1 MKTALIGLGRIGWGF
16 HRPRILEHDGFELCA
31 VVDTSLERLSEA
43 KELHGVDG
51 YTDYKEMLAKVKPE
65 LVVIAS
71 PTIFHEEHAIAAMEA
86 GAHVLLD
93 KPMTMDY
100 ESALRI
106 VAAKER
112 TGRKLVIYQ
121 PHRFKPAAI
130 AAKAIIESG
139 KLGTIFQMRTGHSN
153 FARRNDWQAF
163 RKNGGGMLSNYGA
176 HYIDEMIYLA
186 QSDAKDYTCKLRKI
200 LSMGD
205 AEDVVHILMQTEN
218 GILIN
223 IDINQATSI
232 SDNSL
237 RLYGS
242 NGTAILS
249 DSEGDEYYLVK
260 YCDPTKFEE
269 KTATEEMIA
278 AGRKYPSD
286 KVEWITEKYMLKD
299 FPPIDFYAECEKFF
313 IEDGPSPVPLKETL
327 RIMELIDLGYKQN
340 PVIE

>member
-16 HRPRILEHDGFELCA
+16 HRVQILEHSRFEFSA
-31 VVDTSLERLSEA
+31 VVDTSLERLAEA
-43 KELHGVDG
+43 KELHGVEG
-51 YTDYKEMLAKVKPE
+51 FTDYKEMLAKVKPE

-71 PTIFHEEHAIAAMEA
+71 PTVFHEEQAIAAMEA

-106 VAAKER
+106 AAVQKK

-130 AAKAIIESG
+130 AAKAIIASG

-153 FARRNDWQAF
+153 YARRNDWQAF

-186 QSDAKDYTCKLRKI
+186 QSDAKDYSCKLRKI

-205 AEDVVHILMQTEN
+205 AEDVVNIQMQTEN

-223 IDINQATSI
+223 VDINQACSI
-232 SDNSL
+232 GDNSL
-237 RLYGS
+237 RIYGS
-242 NGTAILS
+242 NGTAVLS
-249 DSEGDEYYLVK
+249 DAEGDEYYLVK
-260 YCDPTKFEE
+260 YCDPTKLEE
-269 KTATEEMIA
+269 KAVSSEMIA
-278 AGRKYPSD
+278 SGRKYPSD
-286 KVEWITEKYMLKD
+286 KVEWITEKYMLAD
-299 FPPIDFYAECEKFF
+299 YPRMDFYAMCEKYFM
-313 IEDGPSPVPLKETL
+313 EDGPSPVPLQETL